1 MFGRKAP
8 MLSAVI
14 SSMLGGVN
22 IETLFA
28 HQLADKNGWY
38 FVGVENDYF
47 KFHDVI
53 NDKEITLTVAE
64 CMRLALKEQSQQ

>member
-1 MFGRKAP
+1 MFGKKAP

-14 SSMLGGVN
+14 SSMLGGEN

-28 HQLADKNGWY
+28 RQIADENGWY
-38 FVGVENDYF
+38 YVGHENDCY

-53 NDKEITLTVAE
+53 NDKEILMSVDE
-64 CMRLALKEQSQQ
+64 CLAAALKR